1 LGVSTRDGQWTQF
14 GFHFEGTVS
23 CLDVDGTYA
32 IIGID
37 TTFSGSSANF
47 QGSFLTS
54 DHGSSV
60 PGVDSFAATP
70 TAFTFVGDTLPS
82 DCDVRV
88 PFGQFAPEQVTNE
101 T

>member
-1 LGVSTRDGQWTQF
+1 LVVSTRDGQWTQF

-37 TTFSGSSANF
+37 TTFSGFGELPRVFPDERSWIVCA
-47 QGSFLTS
+47 GS
-54 DHGSSV
+54 
-60 PGVDSFAATP
+60 
-70 TAFTFVGDTLPS
+70 DTLPS

-88 PFGQFAPEQVTNE
+88 PFGQFASEQVTNE